1 MAQTIARITL
11 VVPEYDDAIAFYR
24 DAIGFEL
31 LEDVDLGDGKRWVVL
46 RPPGAQETAL
56 LIAKADGVGQVA
68 AIGNQTGGRVS
79 FFLFTDDFARDH
91 AAMLAKA
98 SRSRRSRGTSPMAL
112 SPSFPTPSAIS
123 GISFNQPTDTLV
135 RRERAAD
142 GEPP

>member
-11 VVPEYDDAIAFYR
+11 VVLDYDDAIAFYR
-24 DAIGFEL
+24 DDIGFEL

-56 LIAKADGVGQVA
+56 LIAKADGVSQVA

-91 AAMLAKA
+91 AAMLAKGVTFKEEP
-98 SRSRRSRGTSPMAL
+98 RHEPYGTVAVFSDPFGNL
-112 SPSFPTPSAIS
+112 WDLL
-123 GISFNQPTDTLV
+123 QPTN
-135 RRERAAD
+135 
-142 GEPP
+142 G

>member
-11 VVPEYDDAIAFYR
+11 VVPDYDDAIAFYR
-24 DAIGFEL
+24 DDIGFEL

-91 AAMLAKA
+91 AAMLAKGVTFKEEP
-98 SRSRRSRGTSPMAL
+98 RHEPYGTVAVFSDPFGNL
-112 SPSFPTPSAIS
+112 WDLL
-123 GISFNQPTDTLV
+123 QPIN
-135 RRERAAD
+135 
-142 GEPP
+142 G